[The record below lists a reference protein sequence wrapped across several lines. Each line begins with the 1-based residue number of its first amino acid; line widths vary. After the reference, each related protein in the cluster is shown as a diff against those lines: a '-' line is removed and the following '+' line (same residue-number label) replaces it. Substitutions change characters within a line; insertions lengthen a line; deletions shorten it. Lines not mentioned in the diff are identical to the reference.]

1 MNPSLFLSALLFWS
15 AVHFLAD
22 FAFQSAWMATM
33 KSPLINKG
41 QPEAGGA
48 SANEILLYHCLTYT
62 ATFVVA
68 ARVLG
73 IASNP
78 LAFLAIFL
86 AHMVVD
92 YHKARKLYVKTI
104 WLDQILHLLTLLPLI
119 AIGWL

>member
-1 MNPSLFLSALLFWS
+1 METMSCLHAIMLWS
-15 AVHFLAD
+15 AVHFLGD

-33 KSPLINKG
+33 KSPLLNKG
-41 QPEAGGA
+41 EEVDP
-48 SANEILLYHCLTYT
+48 NEVLLYHCLTYT

-68 ARVLG
+68 ARVLETS
-73 IASNP
+73 SNP
-78 LAFLAIFL
+78 LAFLMIFL

-104 WLDQILHLLTLLPLI
+104 WLDQTLHLLTLMPLI